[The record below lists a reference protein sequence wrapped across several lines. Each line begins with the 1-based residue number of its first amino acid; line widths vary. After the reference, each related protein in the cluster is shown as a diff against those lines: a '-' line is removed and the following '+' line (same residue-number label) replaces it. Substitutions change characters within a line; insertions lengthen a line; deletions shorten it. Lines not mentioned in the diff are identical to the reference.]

1 MKKILLVANIMMFLL
16 LPVILFTGIPS
27 EGNEGK
33 LKGKKIVMIIAERM
47 FHDLE
52 YKEPKEIFE
61 LEGAIITIAST
72 TLSEAVGMGMYGLKV
87 KPDILIEDIKANN
100 FDAVVIVGGPG
111 ALQYLSDRQ
120 VHKIAKQALDQ
131 GKMLAAIGF
140 APEILA
146 NAGILKGKKATAYRS
161 YSIKSKGAIVTEMNI
176 ERDGNI
182 ITARSQGDA
191 IKFGEEIVSALIE

>member
-16 LPVILFTGIPS
+16 LPVILFAGIPS

-61 LEGAIITIAST
+61 QEGAIITIAST

-87 KPDILIEDIKANN
+87 KPDILIEDIKVNN
-100 FDAVVIVGGPG
+100 FDAVVFVGGPG
-111 ALQYLSDRQ
+111 ALHYFSDRQ
-120 VHKIAKQALDQ
+120 VHKIVKQAFDQ
-131 GKMLAAIGF
+131 GKILAAIGF

-146 NAGILKGKKATAYRS
+146 NVGILKGKKATAYRS
-161 YSIKSKGAIVTEMNI
+161 YSIKSKGAIVTDKGI

-191 IKFGEEIVSALIE
+191 TKFGEEIVSALIE